1 MRFEEEIWDGC
12 LITSSLE
19 KKKLDVVGVVFLLQQ
34 VVGSAS
40 LLDSFVKIPFYK
52 MCSCQSNSYFPSFCK

>member
-40 LLDSFVKIPFYK
+40 LLDS
-52 MCSCQSNSYFPSFCK
+52 C